1 MSDKVSSE
9 FAIRSLPTRPG
20 RVGITVRGARVAIR
34 PNALLLRKLRHVAE
48 VREEAAVVEDVQ
60 EVPRVRLG
68 GVRVYAPKRRLGEDV
83 DVVATA
89 MSVSCGVRTCALCVV
104 EVGEEAHVAKGK
116 RFAEWD
122 RGGAAGTV
130 VVGGGGM
137 GKRGVEVPTVHEPEG
152 RRRAARTSANEGV
165 ARRDAGERR
174 RRTVVVVVVVVVVV
188 GVGVR
193 ASGLARVFVVAAE
206 VREPSLVGA
215 VVPARATRRH
225 GVRASDAAE
234 EPGVAIAAADARESV
249 RGRAESRPQA
259 DVRLALRCPVVVVSS
274 HARDERR
281 DAVRHG
287 HQRERRHHPSMAP
300 TPAGDLAR
308 THQADARANHHG
320 RLRPRTAGALLVRC
334 WFCRMRSALA
344 RTRTGVVEWLGSVV
358 HRGPHFN
365 QSKK

>member
-1 MSDKVSSE
+1 MPAS
-9 FAIRSLPTRPG
+9 
-20 RVGITVRGARVAIR
+20 
-34 PNALLLRKLRHVAE
+34 
-48 VREEAAVVEDVQ
+48 AAA
-60 EVPRVRLG
+60 
-68 GVRVYAPKRRLGEDV
+68 AP
-83 DVVATA
+83 
-89 MSVSCGVRTCALCVV
+89 
-104 EVGEEAHVAKGK
+104 
-116 RFAEWD
+116 W
-122 RGGAAGTV
+122 
-130 VVGGGGM
+130 
-137 GKRGVEVPTVHEPEG
+137 
-152 RRRAARTSANEGV
+152 
-165 ARRDAGERR
+165 
-174 RRTVVVVVVVVVVV
+174 VVVVVVVVVV

-320 RLRPRTAGALLVRC
+320 RLRPRTAGRC
-334 WFCRMRSALA
+334 WFVVGSAGCVPRSRALEQASSNGSA
-344 RTRTGVVEWLGSVV
+344 RSSIVGLILTRVKSEG
-358 HRGPHFN
+358 
-365 QSKK
+365 